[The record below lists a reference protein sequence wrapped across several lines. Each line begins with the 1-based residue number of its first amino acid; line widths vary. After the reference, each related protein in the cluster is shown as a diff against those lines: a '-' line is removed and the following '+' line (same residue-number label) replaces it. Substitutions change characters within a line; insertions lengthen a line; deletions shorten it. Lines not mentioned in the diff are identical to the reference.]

1 MRGSRLPVALL
12 SCLVA
17 LLAMPGLTGPAQ
29 ATTAYKYW
37 NYFHGAGAD
46 WKFATTGPDDF
57 TPTDGSVEG
66 WRYGISNGDA
76 GREPRTAPS
85 FAAICASTP
94 AESGKKR
101 VAVVID
107 YGTADEAPSGETPP
121 APVGECAVVATSF
134 NGSQVLDSVA
144 DVRIDKG
151 TCGIDGYPASGCF
164 ETVKNATIPSSEP
177 TVQLQI
183 AGASPSAATPSGT
196 QSADGQPADGAAQA
210 EQQNEDDS
218 SFPWVL
224 VGAIVLVVVIGTAGF
239 VTVRRRA
246 A

>member
-1 MRGSRLPVALL
+1 
-12 SCLVA
+12 
-17 LLAMPGLTGPAQ
+17 
-29 ATTAYKYW
+29 
-37 NYFHGAGAD
+37 
-46 WKFATTGPDDF
+46 
-57 TPTDGSVEG
+57 
-66 WRYGISNGDA
+66 
-76 GREPRTAPS
+76 
-85 FAAICASTP
+85 
-94 AESGKKR
+94 
-101 VAVVID
+101 
-107 YGTADEAPSGETPP
+107 
-121 APVGECAVVATSF
+121 
-134 NGSQVLDSVA
+134 VA

-196 QSADGQPADGAAQA
+196 QSVDGQPADGAAQA